1 MRSVFYGK
9 TPDFGI
15 GTAMTMRKV
24 VTIDGPAGAGKS
36 TVARKLAHR
45 LGWSFLDTG
54 AMYRVVTLVALEAEV
69 DLEDDRILVEIAET
83 IQPRFADGCVFVGDR
98 DVSAE
103 IREPRVTRAARYA
116 AGNAGVRERLVHWQ
130 RAAAEFQD
138 LVTEGRDQG
147 TIVFPNALVKFFLEA
162 SDEERAMRR
171 FRELTAKGLAV
182 DFEEILADQRR
193 RDQEDRTRAIAPMR
207 PADDARLIDST
218 GKSLE
223 EVLEEMT
230 SFVLPHLTTT
240 A

>member
-1 MRSVFYGK
+1 M
-9 TPDFGI
+9 
-15 GTAMTMRKV
+15 GTAMTQRKV

-36 TVARKLAHR
+36 TVARQLAHR

-69 DLEDDRILVEIAET
+69 DLENDRLLVEITES
-83 IQPRFADGCVFVGDR
+83 IQPRFVEGRVFVGDR

-116 AGNAGVRERLVHWQ
+116 AGNSGVRERLVHWQ
-130 RAAAEFQD
+130 REAAEFHD

-147 TIVFPNALVKFFLEA
+147 TIVFPDALVKFFLEA

-171 FRELTAKGLAV
+171 YRELIAKGH
-182 DFEEILADQRR
+182 DIEYDEILADQRR
-193 RDQEDRTRAIAPMR
+193 RDQEDRTRAIAPML
-207 PADDARLIDST
+207 PAEDARLIDST

-223 EVLEEMT
+223 DVLDEMT
-230 SFVLPHLTTT
+230 RVIHPLLTSM

>member
-1 MRSVFYGK
+1 M
-9 TPDFGI
+9 

-54 AMYRVVTLVALEAEV
+54 AMYRVVTLVALEAEI
-69 DLEDDRILVEIAET
+69 DLEDDRVLVEIADT
-83 IQPRFADGCVFVGDR
+83 IEPKFADGRVFVGDR

-103 IREPRVTRAARYA
+103 IREPRVTRAARFA

-130 RAAAEFQD
+130 RAAAEFHD

-147 TIVFPNALVKFFLEA
+147 TIVFPDALVKFFLEA

-171 FRELTAKGLAV
+171 FREWIAKGHDV
-182 DFEEILADQRR
+182 EYEEILADQRR

-207 PADDARLIDST
+207 PAEDALLIDST

-223 EVLEEMT
+223 DVLEEMT
-230 SFVLPHLTTT
+230 SVILPHLSSTE
-240 A
+240 

>member
-1 MRSVFYGK
+1 M
-9 TPDFGI
+9 DN
-15 GTAMTMRKV
+15 AMMMRKV

-36 TVARKLAHR
+36 TVARELAHR

-69 DLEDDRILVEIAET
+69 DLEDERVLVEIAEEL
-83 IQPRFADGCVFVGDR
+83 QPRFADGRVFVGDR
-98 DVSAE
+98 EVSSE

-130 RAAAEFQD
+130 RAAAQFSD

-147 TIVFPNALVKFFLEA
+147 TIVFPDALVKFFLEA
-162 SDEERAMRR
+162 SDEVRAMRR
-171 FRELTAKGLAV
+171 YRELIAKGHAIEY
-182 DFEEILADQRR
+182 DEILADQKR

-207 PADDARLIDST
+207 PADDALLIDSS
-218 GKSLE
+218 GKSLD

-230 SFVLPHLTTT
+230 RLILPHLNST